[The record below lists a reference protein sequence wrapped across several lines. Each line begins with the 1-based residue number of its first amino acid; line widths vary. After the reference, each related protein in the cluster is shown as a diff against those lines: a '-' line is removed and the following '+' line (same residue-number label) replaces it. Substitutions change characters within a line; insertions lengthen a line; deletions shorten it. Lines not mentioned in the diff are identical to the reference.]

1 MKKIKSHSAGFTLIE
16 ALITIS
22 IAAILASIAIPSFS
36 SMVENNRLSSAS
48 NDFLAGLIYARS
60 EAAKR
65 SQSVSICTSN
75 NGVSCSTALNDYA
88 KGWLIFTDCDEDGVL
103 DTTATTC
110 DLDGDGVFD
119 ADRLLRVQEE
129 LKNISVVANTNASLD
144 SFSYDLSGRGSG
156 TLSFNI
162 GPDSATTKRKITIAV
177 TGRAK
182 LTTVP

>member
-1 MKKIKSHSAGFTLIE
+1 MKKIKSQSAGFTLIE

-36 SMVENNRLSSAS
+36 NLVENNRLSSAS
-48 NDFLAGLIYARS
+48 NDFLAGLIYTRS

-65 SQSVSICTSN
+65 SQTVSICTSN
-75 NGVSCSTALNDYA
+75 NGTSCSTSLNDYA

-103 DTTATTC
+103 DTAATTC

-119 ADRLLRVQEE
+119 PDKLLRVQEE
-129 LKNISVVANTNASLD
+129 LKNISVIANGTASVD
-144 SFSYDLSGRGSG
+144 SFSYDLTGRGSA
-156 TLSFNI
+156 TLTFKI
-162 GPDSATTKRKITIAV
+162 GPDSTTTKREITIAR